1 LVFDSVNRL
10 SWTQNAALSGLNDW
24 AGQKV
29 YGDTVVVA
37 GFNDL
42 ILATLKDLEN
52 LYRELPRPNGSN
64 KTGDQG
70 PFINI
75 QSTYW
80 SLTEIDAARVPIF
93 SFLGGEK
100 APGDKNFQRYGWAYR
115 FGDS

>member
-1 LVFDSVNRL
+1 MTLIDRGNGLVFDSVNRL

-52 LYRELPRPNGSN
+52 LYRELPGPNGSN

-80 SLTEIDAARVPIF
+80 SLTEIDAARAPIF
-93 SFLGGEK
+93 SFS
-100 APGDKNFQRYGWAYR
+100 
-115 FGDS
+115 FGPLC

>member
-1 LVFDSVNRL
+1 MDPERGPLRAQRLGRSKSVR
-10 SWTQNAALSGLNDW
+10 GHR
-24 AGQKV
+24 G
-29 YGDTVVVA
+29 GR

-52 LYRELPRPNGSN
+52 LYRELPGPNGSN

-80 SLTEIDAARVPIF
+80 SLTEIDAARAPIF